1 VNKELIDWKGAV
13 EQTSKI
19 NQVDKYLKSK
29 RKNNNFSLFIFI
41 FWGFKIYITLI
52 LEGRKH

>member
-29 RKNNNFSLFIFI
+29 RKTI
-41 FWGFKIYITLI
+41 I
-52 LEGRKH
+52 LVF